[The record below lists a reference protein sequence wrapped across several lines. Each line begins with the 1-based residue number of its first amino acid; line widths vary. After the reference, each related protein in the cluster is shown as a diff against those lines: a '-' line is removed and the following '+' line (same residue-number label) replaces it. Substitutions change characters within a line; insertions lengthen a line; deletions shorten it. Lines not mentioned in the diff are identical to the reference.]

1 MIARFALTGVILA
14 TATASHLPSEPDGF
28 PGFSRPA
35 EVRELAFGV
44 RGMVAEVLVEPG
56 DRVEGGQTL
65 IRLDDAV
72 QSATLA
78 LARNQADDQSTLEL
92 ARAAVKFRADE
103 LALVLDSSES
113 GGANQQ
119 EVRAAQFAHDRAR
132 LELAGAEAQ
141 ARERALTVD
150 REAARL
156 GDMSV
161 TAPIA
166 GDIVDIHKREGE
178 TVDELTTVVTLVNI
192 DRLRIDVSVPPS
204 LSRRLRAGD
213 PADILWKDIDAAG
226 PVRGKVIL
234 VSATGDPSVREVGIR
249 VEVENPDRL
258 PSGLHAEVSFPEPVQ
273 NRVP

>member
-1 MIARFALTGVILA
+1 MIARFALVGAMLA
-14 TATASHLPSEPDGF
+14 ASHQTLRPDEPESF

-35 EVRELAFGV
+35 EVRELAFGL
-44 RGMVAEVLVEPG
+44 RGAVAEVLVEPG
-56 DRVEGGQTL
+56 DRVDAGQTL

-92 ARAAVKFRADE
+92 ARVALKFRADE
-103 LALVLDSSES
+103 LALVLDSSQS

-119 EVRAAQFAHDRAR
+119 EVRAAQFAHDRAL

-141 ARERALTVD
+141 ARERTLTVD

-156 GDMSV
+156 SDMSV
-161 TAPIA
+161 VSPIA

-192 DRLRIDVSVPPS
+192 DRLRVDVSVPPS

-213 PADILWKDIDAAG
+213 PAQILWKDIGSAE
-226 PVRGKVIL
+226 PVMGRVIL

-258 PSGLHAEVSFPEPVQ
+258 PSGLHAEVWFPELGRTQKP
-273 NRVP
+273 